1 MQLYSTGQLSL
12 VPKVQPRH
20 DLTQEVLGCETFL
33 ACALAPTSTKAVGSM
48 RACMLSR
55 FSRVQLFAIRLTVAR
70 QAPLSMGFSR
80 QECWSV
86 LSCLL
91 HGIFPTQ
98 GLNLSLLCL
107 LPGKSLFNSYCI
119 ALAQRP

>member
-1 MQLYSTGQLSL
+1 MLLYSTGQLSL

-86 LSCLL
+86 LSCPSARDLPNPR
-91 HGIFPTQ
+91 IEPE
-98 GLNLSLLCL
+98 SLMS
-107 LPGKSLFNSYCI
+107 PPWKISF
-119 ALAQRP
+119 